1 MVTQKINN
9 ATYKEI
15 YDIHTDSES
24 SSILTL
30 HTPINS
36 FPRAMLG
43 GFFKQYRKFRY
54 RGATIRMR
62 PAARLP
68 ADPEQISYEAGELG
82 IDPRDILNP
91 VLFHGYSGE
100 SLGTFL
106 NQFNMAGGQ
115 KKQQQ
120 TAVGGDYTNFV
131 NDGWFGNSVDK
142 ASFFEDK
149 SALDWRTS
157 YLHRL
162 YYESLGDNSFRKIRP
177 QGGFRKFLYPLV
189 YELATT
195 TQRLAHNP
203 YSNGAND
210 QTTYDAGLVYGRPQD
225 FTNGASGANNIAIRQ
240 GQEIQADAGPTP
252 SEMFTNVSS
261 PPGGVVDDAF
271 GSNANYFLQGMTL
284 PQGYVQSTSS
294 QQSTSRWYIVRKTTP
309 ILTSHKRRL
318 GWLDTDSVVVP
329 SSAVEPAFLTS
340 DTSWS
345 GYGFPP
351 TQITDPSWKNYASST
366 TLPLINMGIL
376 IFPRAYKQEFFW
388 RLEITHHFDFCKFRP
403 LHGLISPFDYSTFSS
418 GPVLEW
424 SDWDSYGDQTNPLFP
439 VSSVTSTS
447 SNVKLVD
454 VEGLGYSPEGVG
466 GNFDADPEF
475 DADVLP
481 DEPDGLNN

>member
-1 MVTQKINN
+1 MVTQFIKN

-24 SSILTL
+24 TSILTL

-54 RGATIRMR
+54 RGATIRMV

-68 ADPEQISYEAGELG
+68 ADPEQISYEAGEMG
-82 IDPRDILNP
+82 IDPRDMLNP

-106 NQFNMAGGQ
+106 NNFNVAGGQ

-120 TAVGGDYTNFV
+120 VSVGGNYDTFV

-142 ASFFEDK
+142 ASFFDQ
-149 SALDWRTS
+149 ANAMDWRS
-157 YLHRL
+157 AYLHRL

-177 QGGFRKFLYPLV
+177 QSGFRKFLYPLV

-203 YSNGAND
+203 FTDTGSD
-210 QTTYDAGLVYGRPQD
+210 STTYPAGLVYGRPID
-225 FTNGASGANNIAIRQ
+225 ATSANAGANNIGIRE
-240 GQEIQADAGPTP
+240 GQEVQADAGPTP
-252 SEMFTNVSS
+252 SETYTNVTT
-261 PPGGVVDDAF
+261 PTAGTVDDPFASSA
-271 GSNANYFLQGMTL
+271 GYFMDGQTL
-284 PQGYVQSTSS
+284 PVSWVQSNSSS
-294 QQSTSRWYIVRKTTP
+294 QAQSRWYIVRKTTP

-329 SSAVEPAFLTS
+329 ASSVEPSFISS

-345 GYGFPP
+345 GYGYPP
-351 TQITDPSWKNYASST
+351 NAVMDPTWKNYASAT

-376 IFPRAYKQEFFW
+376 IFPKAYKQEFFW
-388 RLEITHHFDFCKFRP
+388 RMEITHHFDFSKYRP
-403 LHGLISPFDYSTFSS
+403 LHGLISPFDYSTFQS
-418 GPVLEW
+418 GPILEW

-439 VSSVTSTS
+439 VSSLTSTS
-447 SNVKLVD
+447 ANVKLVD

-466 GNFDADPEF
+466 GNIPVEDESFDADEPVNPE
-475 DADVLP
+475 V
-481 DEPDGLNN
+481 